1 LTKELKELYNEN
13 YKILMKEI
21 KDDNVHRVKELMLL
35 IHTTQSNV

>member
-1 LTKELKELYNEN
+1 MDDIYNEN